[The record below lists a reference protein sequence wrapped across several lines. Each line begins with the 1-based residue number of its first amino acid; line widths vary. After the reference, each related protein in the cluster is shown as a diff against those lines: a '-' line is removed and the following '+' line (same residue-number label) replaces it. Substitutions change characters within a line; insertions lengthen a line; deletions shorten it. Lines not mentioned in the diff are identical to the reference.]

1 RRNMMIKLKTVVK
14 GIATLGVAGALA
26 IAAATPSQA
35 RWHHRGD
42 AAAAAGIGFAA
53 GAVAGAAASNAYYGP
68 GYYGPAYYGPG
79 YGAYAYEPA
88 YSYGYQSPSCIGDGG
103 YGRPDLGACQ

>member
-1 RRNMMIKLKTVVK
+1 MVKLKTMAK

-35 RWHHRGD
+35 RWHHGST
-42 AAAAAGIGFAA
+42 AAAAGIGFAA
-53 GAVAGAAASNAYYGP
+53 GAAVGAAAASGPYYNGYYAP
-68 GYYGPAYYGPG
+68 GYAYGPA
-79 YGAYAYEPA
+79 YGAYAYQPA
-88 YSYGYQSPSCIGDGG
+88 YTYGYSTSPSCIGDGG

>member
-1 RRNMMIKLKTVVK
+1 MMVKLKTVAK
-14 GIATLGVAGALA
+14 GITMLGVAGALA

-35 RWHHRGD
+35 RWYHHGD
-42 AAAAAGIGFAA
+42 AAAAGVGFAA
-53 GAVAGAAASNAYYGP
+53 GAAVGAAASNA
-68 GYYGPAYYGPG
+68 YYGPAYYGPG

-88 YSYGYQSPSCIGDGG
+88 YTYRYQQRSPSCIGDGG

>member
-1 RRNMMIKLKTVVK
+1 MIKLKTVAK
-14 GIATLGVAGALA
+14 GIATLGIAGTLALA
-26 IAAATPSQA
+26 VATPSQA

-53 GAVAGAAASNAYYGP
+53 GAVVGAAATSNAYYGP

-88 YSYGYQSPSCIGDGG
+88 YTYTYGYRQSPSCVGDGG

>member
-1 RRNMMIKLKTVVK
+1 MVKLKTVAK
-14 GIATLGVAGALA
+14 GIAMLGVAGALA

-35 RWHHRGD
+35 RWHHHGG
-42 AAAAAGIGFAA
+42 AAAAGIGFAA
-53 GAVAGAAASNAYYGP
+53 GAAVGAVAASNAYGP
-68 GYYGPAYYGPG
+68 GYYGPSYYGRG

-88 YSYGYQSPSCIGDGG
+88 YTYGYQQQSPSCIGDGG